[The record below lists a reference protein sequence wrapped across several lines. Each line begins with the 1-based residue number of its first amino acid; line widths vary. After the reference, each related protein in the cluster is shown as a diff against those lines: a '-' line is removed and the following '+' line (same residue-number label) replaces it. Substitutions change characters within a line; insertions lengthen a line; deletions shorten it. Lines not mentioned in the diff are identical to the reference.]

1 MSIHALPSRARL
13 ALRGL
18 AVTAL
23 LGGMATVPSAS
34 AGAGG
39 RDERGG
45 PRAADQWVTH
55 VMRRMTLEEKVGQLF
70 VANVQGRS
78 ADTTDPAEVT
88 ANQAMYG
95 PDVRNADDLID
106 RYHLGGIVYFRWTDN
121 VDAPAQIAELS
132 NGIQAAARRQRAHI
146 PMLIATDQEQGV
158 VSRVWEPATEFPGNM
173 AVGAGRRDGDA
184 FTAANV
190 TAQELGAVG
199 INQNYA
205 PDADVNVNPLNPVIG
220 VRSFGEDPGLV
231 SSMTAAA
238 VRGTQAAGVSATLKH
253 FPGHGDTVTDSHS
266 GVPWIFHTKQ
276 QWEQIDAPPF
286 RAGIAAG
293 TDMVMTAH
301 VVMPEL
307 QSDCDQATQQGC
319 DPATL
324 DPEILT
330 GLLRDELGFKGVVV
344 TDALNMAGVREKYGD
359 ARVPVLALKA
369 GVDQLMMVDTPTD
382 TVSLDVAYRAVLDA
396 VRRGEITE
404 ERIDRSVRRVLTLKW
419 RRGLFQHPFVD
430 ERRAADRLGTPEHVA
445 AARDVADHGVTLIK
459 NDAGL
464 LPLAAD
470 PARRVL
476 VTGYRSVSS
485 TVNAAP
491 AERLAGALRERGVT
505 ADLFETG
512 TAPDQATVDAAVGR
526 ARDNDLVVVATSN
539 ASASPAQQSLVRA
552 LVQAGRPVVL
562 VATRNP
568 YDIAELTGVPAY
580 LASYSWTRPAMEAVA
595 RVLLGEV
602 QPSGRLPVR
611 IPAAGDPATTLYPY
625 GFGLGF

>member
-1 MSIHALPSRARL
+1 MSIRTLGSRARL
-13 ALRGL
+13 GL
-18 AVTAL
+18 SGVAVAAL
-23 LGGMATVPSAS
+23 LGAAAVPSAS
-34 AGAGG
+34 AGGGGRFDRAGAGG
-39 RDERGG
+39 GERWIA
-45 PRAADQWVTH
+45 RAVH
-55 VMRRMTLEEKVGQLF
+55 RMTLEEKVGQLF

-78 ADTTDPAEVT
+78 ADTTDPAEVA

-121 VDAPAQIAELS
+121 VDEPAQIAHLS

-158 VSRVWEPATEFPGNM
+158 VSRVWEPATELPGNM
-173 AVGAGRRDGDA
+173 ALGAGRRTADA

-238 VRGTQAAGVSATLKH
+238 VRGTQAAGVSATIKH

-266 GVPWIFHTKQ
+266 GVPWIFHTKE

-307 QSDCDQATQQGC
+307 QTDCDQATQEGC

-330 GLLRDELGFKGVVV
+330 GLLREELGYQGVVV

-382 TVSLDVAYRAVLDA
+382 TVSLDVAHRAVLDA
-396 VRRGEITE
+396 VRSGEISE
-404 ERIDRSVRRVLTLKW
+404 DRIDQSVRRVLALKW
-419 RRGLFQHPFVD
+419 RRGLFLHPFVD
-430 ERRAADRLGTPEHVA
+430 ERRAPRRLGTPEHVA
-445 AARDVADHGVTLIK
+445 AAREVAAHGVTLIK

-464 LPLAAD
+464 LPLAPD

-476 VTGYRSVSS
+476 VTGYRSVSN

-491 AERLAGALRERGVT
+491 AERLARALRDRGAT
-505 ADLFETG
+505 TDLLETG
-512 TAPDQATVDAAVGR
+512 TAPDPATIDAAVAR
-526 ARDNDLVVVATSN
+526 ARESDVVVVTTAN
-539 ASASPAQQSLVRA
+539 ASGSPSQQSLVRA
-552 LVQAGRPVVL
+552 LLQTGRPVVL

-568 YDIAELTGVPAY
+568 YDIAELTDVPTY
-580 LASYSWTRPAMEAVA
+580 LASYSWTGPAMHAVA
-595 RVLLGEV
+595 GVLLGERA
-602 QPSGRLPVR
+602 PSGRLPVR

-625 GFGLGF
+625 GYGLGF